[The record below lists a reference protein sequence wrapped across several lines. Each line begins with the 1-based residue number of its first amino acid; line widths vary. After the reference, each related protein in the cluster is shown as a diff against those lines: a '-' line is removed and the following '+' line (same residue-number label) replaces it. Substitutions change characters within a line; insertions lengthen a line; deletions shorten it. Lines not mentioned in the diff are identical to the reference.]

1 MRLRPVARY
10 TQLTL
15 LGAIMAAT
23 SLPLYAQQA
32 PMTPYMQPDIG
43 AKLVMPDLNDYVKR
57 VVMIPMRDGVKL
69 YTVIV
74 VPKDAKR
81 APIMLTRTPYNAAR
95 RAERSA
101 SPTMQGL
108 LSQGDDTLVEH
119 GYIRVFQD
127 VRGKYGSEGDYVM
140 TRPVRGPLNNTKVDN
155 TTDAWDTIDWL
166 SKNIPESN
174 GKVGMLGSSYEGHTV
189 LMALVDPHPALKVAI
204 PMSAM
209 VDGWRGD
216 DWFHNGAFRQPSLS
230 YIAGQTGARSGGG
243 SPALGV
249 YDDYEAY
256 LRIGSA
262 GDFAKKFGIDKLTY
276 TKKLFEHPAY
286 DSYWQ
291 EQALDKILAKKPLT
305 VPTMHVV
312 GLWDQEDIYGPYATY
327 AAMEGRDKNN
337 NLNYLA
343 VGPWRHSGVNYEGSS
358 LGALKFDGDTARQ
371 FREKVMQPFL
381 DQYLKDDAP
390 VANTA
395 PVTVYQSGTNQWQR
409 LQRWPLACDTCDT
422 KLTSIYLQDGNKLGF
437 AAPQAG
443 VDATGAY
450 DEYVSDPAKPVP
462 FVPRP
467 VRLNDGDVWKPWL
480 VSDQRGYAD
489 RTDVLSYVSEPLKQA
504 VRIAGAPVVNLFA
517 STSGSDSDW
526 VVKVIDVYPDEVP
539 SQPALGGYQLGI
551 SMDIFRGRYRDS
563 LEHPTAIP
571 AGKVERYRFAL
582 PNANH
587 VFLPGHRIAVQVQ
600 SSWFPLYDRNPQTFV
615 PNIFL
620 AKPGD
625 YQKAT
630 QRVYHA
636 VGAGSAIELPI
647 VPIEQ

>member
-23 SLPLYAQQA
+23 SLPLCAQQA

-108 LSQGDDTLVEH
+108 LPQGDDTLVEH

-443 VDATGAY
+443 VDAAGAY

-539 SQPALGGYQLGI
+539 SQPAMGGYQLGV

-571 AGKVERYRFAL
+571 SGKVERYRFAL

-620 AKPGD
+620 AQPGD
-625 YQKAT
+625 YKKAT

-636 VGAGSAIELPI
+636 AGAGSAIELPI
-647 VPIEQ
+647 VPIGQ